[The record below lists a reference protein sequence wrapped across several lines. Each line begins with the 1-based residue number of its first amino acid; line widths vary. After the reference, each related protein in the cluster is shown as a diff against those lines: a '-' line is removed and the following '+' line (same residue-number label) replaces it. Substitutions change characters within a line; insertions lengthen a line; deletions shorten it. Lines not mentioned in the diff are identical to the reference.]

1 MAGTAAKD
9 TAVDPV
15 PPPHGTRTLHEGR
28 FLALRQR
35 GRWEFVQRTNAFG
48 AAVVVALTD
57 ADEIVLVEQYREPLQ
72 CRCIENPA
80 GLAGDQPGEDDI
92 LAAAGRELLEETG
105 FEAAKLEFLMAGPS
119 APGMADEM
127 LSFVRASGLRRTGP
141 GGGDGAEDI
150 TVHVVPMARAAAFLA
165 GRMAAGLHVDPRVY
179 AALFLARWQ
188 PDGRAVDPGRA
199 DFA

>member
-119 APGMADEM
+119 APGNRTSEKPAPTPIIGVRK
-127 LSFVRASGLRRTGP
+127 LSDSAARSSC
-141 GGGDGAEDI
+141 
-150 TVHVVPMARAAAFLA
+150 TVSRK
-165 GRMAAGLHVDPRVY
+165 
-179 AALFLARWQ
+179 
-188 PDGRAVDPGRA
+188 
-199 DFA
+199 